1 MLIIVFWNSEHFEI
15 TNISIGRIKKKKLYV
30 YTMDYTFIDKS
41 YKYNT
46 EKETVAGNMQHDV

>member
-41 YKYNT
+41 PVSLVNL
-46 EKETVAGNMQHDV
+46 QIQILD